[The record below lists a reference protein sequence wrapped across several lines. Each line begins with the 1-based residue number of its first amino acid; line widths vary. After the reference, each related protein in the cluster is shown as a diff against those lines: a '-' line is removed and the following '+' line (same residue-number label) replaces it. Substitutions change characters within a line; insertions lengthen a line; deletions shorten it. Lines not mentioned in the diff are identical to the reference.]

1 MSFFD
6 EVAKET
12 MGKQRHPKWHR
23 DQTYH
28 LKIDNY
34 EPVFQTRSSG
44 TATVVEFTV
53 LGSSCREHP
62 KGQKLSLLIFH
73 NSDSAKGNLSKI
85 LRAAL
90 NVQNTPEGTLYY
102 EAHIQPHA
110 ATYAQDARYFVGK
123 EITVTTET
131 RISKEKKK
139 EYVFFNAEPLR
150 KGADGQPEPLAER
163 ETKPVLKGDVE
174 PAPQA
179 APPPGYGYP
188 SAPPPGYGYPPPG
201 YPAAPPPG
209 YGYPAA
215 PPAQAAPAPQAPG
228 YGYPPPGYPA
238 APPPGYK
245 PPGT

>member
-12 MGKQRHPKWHR
+12 MGKQRHPRWHR

-28 LKIDNY
+28 LRIDNY

-44 TATVVEFTV
+44 TATLVEFAV

-62 KGQKLSLLIFH
+62 RGQKLSLLVFH

-90 NVQNTPEGTLYY
+90 NVQNTPEGKLYY

-139 EYVFFNAEPLR
+139 EYVFFHAEPLR

-163 ETKPVLKGDVE
+163 ETKPVLKGDAE
-174 PAPQA
+174 
-179 APPPGYGYP
+179 PPPGYGYP
-188 SAPPPGYGYPPPG
+188 AAPPPGYGYPPPG
-201 YPAAPPPG
+201 YPAV
-209 YGYPAA
+209 
-215 PPAQAAPAPQAPG
+215 
-228 YGYPPPGYPA
+228 
-238 APPPGYK
+238 PPPGYK